1 MVKQLLLKYFKMKIV
16 KTIFLLFILTI
27 ISCKK
32 RINVPD
38 TTNENKND
46 IFKNE
51 QVTVTNGQ
59 NLQFYLDNRGQYTL
73 TLFDSVQ
80 NQVVSRE
87 KINGVSGTNNF
98 KIYTKSLQTNYL
110 YLILRDSINNQIGK
124 TTIFIK

>member
-1 MVKQLLLKYFKMKIV
+1 MKIV